1 MAKKLA
7 KKQDGGDSTKITG
20 SYIKKDLKKAM
31 QDSAAARKYIKTNK
45 SSGDML
51 QSTMEKKLKAMHKPY
66 EIRKAA
72 NDSAGVKTPPYKDI
86 SKGSYWNKK
95 TGGATKSK
103 KK

>member
-1 MAKKLA
+1 MKKLA
-7 KKQDGGDSTKITG
+7 KKQIGGDSTKVTS

-31 QDSAAARKYIKTNK
+31 QDSAAARKYIKTNRA
-45 SSGDML
+45 SGNMSQDV
-51 QSTMEKKLKAMHKPY
+51 MEKKLALMKKPY

-95 TGGATKSK
+95 KGGTVKTKSK
-103 KK
+103 K

>member
-1 MAKKLA
+1 MKKLA
-7 KKQDGGDSTKITG
+7 KKQDGGDSTKTTG

-45 SSGDML
+45 GNWMDYGVV
-51 QSTMEKKLKAMHKPY
+51 EKKLKAMHKPY

-95 TGGATKSK
+95 TGGAIKTKSK
-103 KK
+103 K

>member
-7 KKQDGGDSTKITG
+7 KKQNGGST
-20 SYIKKDLKKAM
+20 DLKKAK
-31 QDSAAARKYIKTNK
+31 QDSAAARTYIKNNK
-45 SSGDML
+45 SSGDMS
-51 QSTMEKKLKAMHKPY
+51 QSVMEKKLALMKKPY

-95 TGGATKSK
+95 TGGSVNTKTK
-103 KK
+103 K